1 MHIQQ
6 EAENFWSQYS
16 YLLNSTGNS
25 TADSEQMKAFE
36 AKFNNLS
43 PEARSVVSTWRDGGR
58 DWVHTQ
64 NSYMANVDFRNE
76 NMSAGIVHN
85 FASNG
90 NKLNEISIELNSAA
104 DEIRQY
110 ITDIYA
116 KIKELSGY
124 WSGQAYQEFSSNCEK
139 YREALE
145 GLVVLLEAF
154 SKKFDMLDSDTLD
167 LVNEIKKYINNG
179 ASALGTGSY
188 SGYYSSN

>member
-25 TADSEQMKAFE
+25 TADSEQMKVFE
-36 AKFNNLS
+36 ERLGKLS
-43 PEARSVVSTWRDGGR
+43 PEAQSTVKGWRDSGR

-76 NMSAGIVHN
+76 NMSAGVVHN

-104 DEIRQY
+104 DEIRQD

-179 ASALGTGSY
+179 ASALDTGSY

>member
-25 TADSEQMKAFE
+25 TADSEQMKVFE
-36 AKFNNLS
+36 ERLGKLS
-43 PEARSVVSTWRDGGR
+43 PEAQSTVKGWRDSGR

-76 NMSAGIVHN
+76 NMSAGVVHN